1 MLSANSLERSIMIS
15 RSNILIAP
23 SLLSADFSRLGE
35 EVRAVEEAGAD
46 WLHLDVMDGNFVP
59 NITIGPLVVEA
70 VKRCSGIPLDVH
82 LMISKPE
89 RYIKDFRS
97 AGADILSIHPEAC
110 LHLHRALVEI
120 RDSGMK
126 AGVALNPST
135 CICAIENVL
144 AELDVVM
151 VMTVNPGFG
160 GQSFISTMF
169 SKIRAIRRMIDESG
183 YDILL
188 EVDGGVGPENSSKLT
203 QAGVNVLVAGSAV
216 FGRPPYKTAIGNIRN
231 SHVH

>member
-1 MLSANSLERSIMIS
+1 MTS
-15 RSNILIAP
+15 RSNVLIAP

-35 EVRAVEEAGAD
+35 EVKAVEEAGAD

-59 NITIGPLVVEA
+59 NITIGPLVVDA
-70 VKRCSGIPLDVH
+70 VKRCAKVPLDVH
-82 LMISKPE
+82 LMIATPE

-110 LHLHRALVEI
+110 VHLHRALVDI

-144 AELDVVM
+144 AELDVIM

-160 GQSFISTMF
+160 GQYFISTMF
-169 SKIRAIRRMIDESG
+169 PKIRAIRKMIDESG
-183 YDILL
+183 HDILL
-188 EVDGGVGPENSSKLT
+188 EVDGGVDPKNSYELT

-216 FGRPPYKTAIGNIRN
+216 FGKPPYKTAISNIRDGE
-231 SHVH
+231 VG

>member
-1 MLSANSLERSIMIS
+1 MSS
-15 RSNILIAP
+15 RSDVLIAP

-35 EVRAVEEAGAD
+35 QIAAVEEAGAD

-70 VKRCSGIPLDVH
+70 VKHCAKVPLDVH
-82 LMISKPE
+82 LMIATPD

-110 LHLHRALVEI
+110 VHLHRALGEI

-160 GQSFISTMF
+160 GQSFIPTMF
-169 SKIRAIRRMIDESG
+169 SKIKAIRKMIDESG

-188 EVDGGVGPENSSKLT
+188 EVDGGVGPKNSSELT
-203 QAGVNVLVAGSAV
+203 RAGADVLVAGSAV
-216 FGRPPYKTAIGNIRN
+216 FGKPPYKTAISNIRN
-231 SHVH
+231 GEVS

>member
-1 MLSANSLERSIMIS
+1 MSS
-15 RSNILIAP
+15 RSDVLIAP

-35 EVRAVEEAGAD
+35 QIEAVEEAGAD

-70 VKRCSGIPLDVH
+70 VKHCAKVPLDVH
-82 LMISKPE
+82 LMIATPD

-110 LHLHRALVEI
+110 VHLHRALGEI

-160 GQSFISTMF
+160 GQSFIPTMF
-169 SKIRAIRRMIDESG
+169 SKIKAIRKMIDESG

-188 EVDGGVGPENSSKLT
+188 EVDGGVGPKNSSELT
-203 QAGVNVLVAGSAV
+203 RAGADVLVAGSAV
-216 FGRPPYKTAIGNIRN
+216 FGKPPYKTAISNIRN
-231 SHVH
+231 GEVS